1 MALVLLP
8 QLNSPF
14 TESKDN
20 MATTYEKIATTTLS
34 SGTTNIEFGSITS
47 SYTDL
52 KLIFVAKAASA
63 GSNAWITFNNDTS
76 SLYSATD
83 LRGDGTTAASSAVTN
98 QANITITRGG
108 IDTTL
113 PVFVEIDIF
122 SYAGNTN
129 KTFLISMSND
139 QNGSGITSRKVGLYR
154 STTAISTIDLTMGV
168 NFSAGSTA
176 TLYGILKA

>member
-1 MALVLLP
+1 MP
-8 QLNSPF
+8 
-14 TESKDN
+14 
-20 MATTYEKIATTTLS
+20 ATYDKIATTTLG

-52 KLIFVAKAASA
+52 KLIFVAKAAST

-76 SLYSATD
+76 ALYSYTD
-83 LRGDGTTAASSAVTN
+83 LHGNGTTAASSRSSGDTN
-98 QANITITRGG
+98 IVITRGG

-113 PVFVEIDIF
+113 PIFVDIDIF
-122 SYAGNTN
+122 SYAGSTF
-129 KTFLISMSND
+129 KTFLVSTSND
-139 QNGSGITSRKVGLYR
+139 QNGSGSTMRKVGLYR